1 MSQLHVRLVFTCIWS
16 GHAIGA
22 LRIVLTRNPRD
33 VSLMPSYVSRPALRS
48 LLLGSAFALPA
59 LAQGAETSLEEAEKD
74 PYRLL
79 STVLVTSSAADAA
92 DVAGS
97 VSFLSVADLSV
108 QAQTDVLRILRAV
121 PGVNIQEEDGYGL
134 RPNIGLRGSGSDRSS
149 RIVLMEDGVPIA
161 PAPYASPSA
170 YYFPTTGRM
179 HAIEVTKGPAAVRYG
194 PRTTG
199 GAINLFSTPVPEE
212 FSGFAQA
219 FYGTNERQRLH
230 AWLGGR
236 DTVSGTLQAGGL
248 IEFFH
253 DETDGFKD
261 LDSGGPTGFDADD
274 IVLKFGL
281 YNEDAA
287 MPQSLEFKY
296 QSRDEVSNETYLG
309 LTLDDF
315 RANPYRRY
323 DASARDEFNGENEL
337 FQLTHKIEVAP
348 NLSLTT
354 FAYRHDFFRNWYK
367 LQGISAAG
375 AGASGDTGISSIIA
389 DPVTYAAE
397 FDIITGATSL
407 DDSIVL
413 RANRRDYYSE
423 GVQSVLNW
431 QTALGGVSH
440 DVTVGVRVHEDE
452 EDRFQEED
460 AYRLETGRMVLTT
473 AGAPGSQA
481 NRVSSG
487 EAVALFVED
496 RIRWGRWTVTA
507 GARFEDY
514 ELTREDYS
522 TADPSRANGP
532 TRVRTL
538 DDQVVVPGLGVLYD
552 VSDEL
557 TLLAGVHKGFAIA
570 SPGNT
575 TSNAEESVNYEAGG
589 RYSRGAFSTEA
600 IAYFNDYS
608 NLLGACTNSSGGNCT
623 IGDQFDG
630 GEVDVK
636 GLELTASWDA
646 ASMMETDFSVPLA
659 VVYTWTDA
667 EFQEAFKSDYE
678 PWGNVV
684 AGDTLPYLPEQQLTL
699 SAGIEADRWGVNL
712 QGNYT
717 DEARARAGQ
726 GTIPSGERIDSRW
739 VADLAVWFDIS
750 DRLRLRAKAENLF
763 DEVYV
768 ASIDPAGLRPGKPQE
783 FLIGLEARF

>member
-1 MSQLHVRLVFTCIWS
+1 MPSVVSRH
-16 GHAIGA
+16 A
-22 LRIVLTRNPRD
+22 LRN
-33 VSLMPSYVSRPALRS
+33 
-48 LLLGSAFALPA
+48 LLLGTALALPA
-59 LAQGAETSLEEAEKD
+59 LAQGAETSLEDAQDD

-97 VSFLSVADLSV
+97 VSFLSDADLSV
-108 QAQTDVLRILRAV
+108 QAQTDVLRVLRAV

-199 GAINLFSTPVPEE
+199 GAINLFSTPVPED

-219 FYGTNERQRLH
+219 FYGTDDRQRAH

-236 DTVSGTLQAGGL
+236 EQIAGTLEAGGL
-248 IEFFH
+248 IELFH
-253 DETDGFKD
+253 DETDGFKR

-274 IVLKFGL
+274 IVMKLGL

-287 MPQSLEFKY
+287 LPQSLEFKY
-296 QSRDEVSNETYLG
+296 QSREETSNETYLG
-309 LTLDDF
+309 LTLEDF
-315 RANPYRRY
+315 RADPYRRY
-323 DASARDEFNGENEL
+323 DASRNDEFNGENEL
-337 FQLTHKIEVAP
+337 FQLTHKVEFTP

-367 LQGISAAG
+367 LQGISATG
-375 AGASGDTGISSIIA
+375 AGASGDTGISNIIA
-389 DPVTYAAE
+389 DPVAFAAE
-397 FDIITGATSL
+397 FDIITGATSV

-413 RANRRDYYSE
+413 RANRRDYSSE

-431 QTALGGVSH
+431 QTSLGSVAH
-440 DVTVGVRVHEDE
+440 DITVGVRVHEDE

-460 AYRLETGRMVLTT
+460 AYRLEGGELFLTT

-487 EAVALFVED
+487 EALALFVED
-496 RIRWGRWTVTA
+496 RMRWDRWTVTA

-514 ELTREDYS
+514 ELSRADYD
-522 TADPSRANGP
+522 TADPTRANGP
-532 TRVRTL
+532 DRVRTL
-538 DDQVVVPGLGVLYD
+538 EDQVVVPGLGVLYD

-575 TSNAEESVNYEAGG
+575 SSNAEESVNYEAGG
-589 RYSRGAFSTEA
+589 RYAKGAFSAEA

-608 NLLGACTNSSGGNCT
+608 NLLGVCTNSSGGNCV

-646 ASMMETDFSVPLA
+646 AQLLDTGLSLPIAL
-659 VVYTWTDA
+659 VYTWTDA
-667 EFQEAFKSDYE
+667 EFQEAFQSSYE

-684 AGDTLPYLPEQQLTL
+684 AGDALPYLPENQLTL
-699 SAGIEADRWGVNL
+699 TAGIEAARWGINL
-712 QGNYT
+712 QGNYV

-726 GTIPSGERIDSRW
+726 GAIPVAERIDGRW
-739 VADLAVWFDIS
+739 VADVAAWVDLTE
-750 DRLRLRAKAENLF
+750 RLRVRAKVENLF
-763 DEVYV
+763 DEVYS

-783 FLIGLEARF
+783 ILVGLEVAF

>member
-1 MSQLHVRLVFTCIWS
+1 MIVGT
-16 GHAIGA
+16 GA
-22 LRIVLTRNPRD
+22 T
-33 VSLMPSYVSRPALRS
+33 
-48 LLLGSAFALPA
+48 
-59 LAQGAETSLEEAEKD
+59 
-74 PYRLL
+74 
-79 STVLVTSSAADAA
+79 A
-92 DVAGS
+92 DV
-97 VSFLSVADLSV
+97 
-108 QAQTDVLRILRAV
+108 
-121 PGVNIQEEDGYGL
+121 
-134 RPNIGLRGSGSDRSS
+134 
-149 RIVLMEDGVPIA
+149 
-161 PAPYASPSA
+161 
-170 YYFPTTGRM
+170 TT
-179 HAIEVTKGPAAVRYG
+179 T
-194 PRTTG
+194 
-199 GAINLFSTPVPEE
+199 
-212 FSGFAQA
+212 
-219 FYGTNERQRLH
+219 
-230 AWLGGR
+230 
-236 DTVSGTLQAGGL
+236 
-248 IEFFH
+248 
-253 DETDGFKD
+253 
-261 LDSGGPTGFDADD
+261 
-274 IVLKFGL
+274 
-281 YNEDAA
+281 
-287 MPQSLEFKY
+287 
-296 QSRDEVSNETYLG
+296 
-309 LTLDDF
+309 
-315 RANPYRRY
+315 
-323 DASARDEFNGENEL
+323 
-337 FQLTHKIEVAP
+337 
-348 NLSLTT
+348 
-354 FAYRHDFFRNWYK
+354 AYRNNFSRNWYK

>member
-1 MSQLHVRLVFTCIWS
+1 
-16 GHAIGA
+16 
-22 LRIVLTRNPRD
+22 
-33 VSLMPSYVSRPALRS
+33 MPSYVSHLALRS
-48 LLLGSAFALPA
+48 LLLGSALTLPA

-97 VSFLSVADLSV
+97 VSFLSDADLSV

-248 IEFFH
+248 IELFH
-253 DETDGFKD
+253 DETDGFKE

-337 FQLTHKIEVAP
+337 FQLTHKIEFAP

-367 LQGISAAG
+367 LQGISATG

-440 DVTVGVRVHEDE
+440 DVTIGVRVHEDE

-460 AYRLETGRMVLTT
+460 AYRLENGRMVLTT
-473 AGAPGSQA
+473 AGALGSQA

-496 RIRWGRWTVTA
+496 RIRWDRWTITA

-538 DDQVVVPGLGVLYD
+538 EDQVVVPGLGVLYD

-589 RYSRGAFSTEA
+589 RYSRGAFSAEA

-646 ASMMETDFSVPLA
+646 ASMMETDFSLPLA

-667 EFQEAFKSDYE
+667 EFQEAFQSDYE

-684 AGDTLPYLPEQQLTL
+684 AGDTLPYLPEQKLTL

-726 GTIPSGERIDSRW
+726 GAIPAGERIDSRW

>member
-1 MSQLHVRLVFTCIWS
+1 
-16 GHAIGA
+16 
-22 LRIVLTRNPRD
+22 
-33 VSLMPSYVSRPALRS
+33 MPSYVSRLALRS
-48 LLLGSAFALPA
+48 LLLGSALALPA

-97 VSFLSVADLSV
+97 VSFLSDADLSV

-236 DTVSGTLQAGGL
+236 DTVSGRLQAGGL
-248 IEFFH
+248 IELFH
-253 DETDGFKD
+253 DETDGFKE

-315 RANPYRRY
+315 TANPYRRY

-337 FQLTHKIEVAP
+337 FQLTHKIEFAP

-367 LQGISAAG
+367 LQGISATG

-397 FDIITGATSL
+397 FEIITGATSL

-440 DVTVGVRVHEDE
+440 DVTIGVRVHEDE

-460 AYRLETGRMVLTT
+460 AYRLENGRMVLTT
-473 AGAPGSQA
+473 AGVPGSQA

-496 RIRWGRWTVTA
+496 RIRWDRWTITA

-514 ELTREDYS
+514 ELAREDYS
-522 TADPSRANGP
+522 TTDPSRANGP

-538 DDQVVVPGLGVLYD
+538 EDQVVVPGLGVLYD

-589 RYSRGAFSTEA
+589 RYSRGAFSAEV

-646 ASMMETDFSVPLA
+646 ASMIETDFSLPLA

-667 EFQEAFKSDYE
+667 EFQEAFQSDYE

-726 GTIPSGERIDSRW
+726 GAIPAGERIDGRW
-739 VADLAVWFDIS
+739 VADLAIWFDIS